1 LLIILF
7 YKYLTINLLNKCI
20 LKNLKITKIK
30 NIYMRKILEQIFK
43 LSEHDTTIKKE
54 LLAGLTTFITMAYI
68 IFVNPQ
74 IMSLS
79 GLDQG
84 AIFVG
89 TCLAAAL
96 ACIVM
101 GFFANWPIGLAP
113 GMGLNAF
120 FTYTVVGEMGYTWE
134 VALGAVFLAGVL
146 FFIMSITRLRA
157 WMISS
162 IPLNLR
168 VAMGA
173 GVGLF
178 IGLIGLKNGGIIV
191 GNQATLLSLGEFSK
205 IETLLAAIGFLII
218 SILSV
223 RKITGAII
231 IGILMTTL
239 IAYFAGLI
247 EFNGLVSYPPDIAP
261 TFMKLDILGALNLGM
276 LTIIMS
282 FLFVNL
288 FDTTGT
294 LLGVAARANLIS
306 NDEKSDGLNKAL
318 KADSSASIFGTFFG
332 CSPVTS
338 YVESSAGV
346 EAGGRTGLTSIVVG
360 LLFLFAMFLS
370 PLASIIPP
378 YATAG
383 ALIYV
388 AILML
393 SGMEKLNWSSTAEL
407 LPALII
413 IVMIP
418 LTFSIA
424 DGIALGFLTYIFLKI
439 FNGEFKNIAS
449 GAWFLTLI
457 FISKF
462 IFL

>member
-1 LLIILF
+1 M
-7 YKYLTINLLNKCI
+7 KQTLN
-20 LKNLKITKIK
+20 
-30 NIYMRKILEQIFK
+30 QIFK
-43 LSEHDTTIKKE
+43 LQDNHTTIKKE
-54 LLAGLTTFITMAYI
+54 FLAGFTTFITMAYI

-74 IMSLS
+74 IMALS
-79 GLDQG
+79 GMDQG

-89 TCLAAAL
+89 TCLAAAI
-96 ACIVM
+96 ACFVM

-120 FTYTVVGEMGYTWE
+120 FTYTVVGEMGYSWE

-146 FFIMSITRLRA
+146 FFIMSITSLRA

-168 VAMGA
+168 IAMGA

-178 IGLIGLKNGGIIV
+178 IGFIGLKNGGIIV

-223 RKITGAII
+223 RKVTGAII
-231 IGILMTTL
+231 IGILITTL
-239 IAYFAGLI
+239 IAYFVGLI
-247 EFNGLVSYPPDIAP
+247 EFNGLVSYPPEIAP

-294 LLGVAARANLIS
+294 LLGVATRANLIS
-306 NDEKSDGLNKAL
+306 NNEKSDGLNKAL

-407 LPALII
+407 LPALVI

-424 DGIALGFLTYIFLKI
+424 DGIALGFLTYVF
-439 FNGEFKNIAS
+439 
-449 GAWFLTLI
+449 
-457 FISKF
+457 
-462 IFL
+462 

>member
-1 LLIILF
+1 MKQTLD
-7 YKYLTINLLNKCI
+7 
-20 LKNLKITKIK
+20 
-30 NIYMRKILEQIFK
+30 QIFK
-43 LSEHDTTIKKE
+43 LQDNHTTIKKE
-54 LLAGLTTFITMAYI
+54 FLAGFTTFITMAYI

-74 IMSLS
+74 IMALS
-79 GLDQG
+79 GMDQG

-89 TCLAAAL
+89 TCLAAAI
-96 ACIVM
+96 ACFVM

-120 FTYTVVGEMGYTWE
+120 FTYTVVGEMGYSWE
-134 VALGAVFLAGVL
+134 VALGAVFLAGIL
-146 FFIMSITRLRA
+146 FFIMSVTRLRA

-162 IPLNLR
+162 IPMNLR
-168 VAMGA
+168 IAMGA

-178 IGLIGLKNGGIIV
+178 IGLIGLKNGGIIIS
-191 GNQATLLSLGEFSK
+191 NQATLLSLGEFSQT
-205 IETLLAAIGFLII
+205 ETLLAAIGFLII
-218 SILSV
+218 SILSLRRV
-223 RKITGAII
+223 TGAII
-231 IGILMTTL
+231 IGILTTTL
-239 IAYFAGLI
+239 IALFVGLI
-247 EFNGLVSYPPDIAP
+247 EFNGLVSYPPEIAP
-261 TFMKLDILGALNLGM
+261 VFMKLDVLGALNLSM
-276 LTIIMS
+276 LTVIMS

-294 LLGVAARANLIS
+294 LLGVATRANLIS
-306 NDEKSDGLNKAL
+306 NDEESDGLNKAL
-318 KADSSASIFGTFFG
+318 KADSSSSIFGTFFG

-360 LLFLFAMFLS
+360 LLFLLAMFLS

-407 LPALII
+407 IPALVI

-424 DGIALGFLTYIFLKI
+424 DGIALGFLTYVFLKF
-439 FNGEFKNIAS
+439 FNGEYKEIAS

>member
-1 LLIILF
+1 M
-7 YKYLTINLLNKCI
+7 KQT
-20 LKNLKITKIK
+20 
-30 NIYMRKILEQIFK
+30 LELIFK
-43 LSEHDTTIKKE
+43 LHDNNTTIRKE
-54 LLAGLTTFITMAYI
+54 LLAGFTTFITMAYI

-74 IMSLS
+74 MMAAS
-79 GLDQG
+79 GMDQG

-89 TCLAAAL
+89 TCLAAAI
-96 ACIVM
+96 ACFVM
-101 GFFANWPIGLAP
+101 GIFANWPVGLAP

-120 FTYTVVGEMGYTWE
+120 FTYTVVGEMGYSWE
-134 VALGAVFLAGVL
+134 VALGAVFIAGIL
-146 FFIMSITRLRA
+146 FFIMSITRLRS

-162 IPLNLR
+162 IPFNLR
-168 VAMGA
+168 IAMGA

-191 GNQATLLSLGEFSK
+191 SNQATLLSLGSFSN
-205 IETLLAAIGFLII
+205 IETLLAAIGFLAI

-223 RKITGAII
+223 RKIPGAII
-231 IGILMTTL
+231 IGILITTFIGL
-239 IAYFAGLI
+239 FLGLI
-247 EFNGLVSYPPDIAP
+247 EFNGLVSLPPEIAP
-261 TFMKLDILGALNLGM
+261 TFMKLDILGALNIGM
-276 LTIIMS
+276 ITIIMS

-294 LLGVAARANLIS
+294 LLGVATRANLVNENGQIS
-306 NDEKSDGLNKAL
+306 DLDKAL

-346 EAGGRTGLTSIVVG
+346 EAGGRTGLTAIFVG
-360 LLFLFAMFLS
+360 ILFLFSMFLS

-393 SGMEKLNWSSTAEL
+393 GGMEKLNWSNATEL
-407 LPALII
+407 LPALVI

-424 DGIALGFLTYIFLKI
+424 DGIALGFLTYTALK
-439 FNGEFKNIAS
+439 FFSGKYNEVTT

>member
-1 LLIILF
+1 MKQILD
-7 YKYLTINLLNKCI
+7 
-20 LKNLKITKIK
+20 
-30 NIYMRKILEQIFK
+30 QIFK
-43 LSEHDTTIKKE
+43 LQVNHTTIKKE
-54 LLAGLTTFITMAYI
+54 FLAGFTTFITMAYI

-74 IMSLS
+74 IMALS
-79 GLDQG
+79 GMDQG

-96 ACIVM
+96 ACFVM

-120 FTYTVVGEMGYTWE
+120 FTYTVVGDMGYTWE

-146 FFIMSITRLRA
+146 FFIMSITSLRA
-157 WMISS
+157 WVISS
-162 IPLNLR
+162 IPINLR
-168 VAMGA
+168 IAMGA

-191 GNQATLLSLGEFSK
+191 GNKATLLSLGEFSQ

-223 RKITGAII
+223 RKVPGAII
-231 IGILMTTL
+231 VGIFTTTL
-239 IAYFAGLI
+239 IAYFLGLI
-247 EFNGLVSYPPDIAP
+247 EFNGIVSYPPEIAP

-294 LLGVAARANLIS
+294 LLGVATRANLIS
-306 NDEKSDGLNKAL
+306 NDEQSDELNKAL

-346 EAGGRTGLTSIVVG
+346 EAGGRTGLTSVVIG

-407 LPALII
+407 LPALVI

-424 DGIALGFLTYIFLKI
+424 DGIALGFLTYVCLKI
-439 FNGEFKNIAS
+439 FNGEYRDIAS

>member
-1 LLIILF
+1 MKQTLD
-7 YKYLTINLLNKCI
+7 
-20 LKNLKITKIK
+20 
-30 NIYMRKILEQIFK
+30 QIFK
-43 LSEHDTTIKKE
+43 LQDNNTTIKKE
-54 LLAGLTTFITMAYI
+54 FLAGFTTFITMAYI

-74 IMSLS
+74 IMALS
-79 GLDQG
+79 GMDQG

-89 TCLAAAL
+89 TCLAAAA
-96 ACIVM
+96 ACFVM

-120 FTYTVVGEMGYTWE
+120 FTYTVVGEMGYSWE

-146 FFIMSITRLRA
+146 FFIMSITKLRA

-162 IPLNLR
+162 IPMNLR
-168 VAMGA
+168 IAMGA

-191 GNQATLLSLGEFSK
+191 GNQATLLSLGEFSQ

-223 RKITGAII
+223 RKVTGAII
-231 IGILMTTL
+231 IGILITTF
-239 IAYFAGLI
+239 IAYFIGLI
-247 EFNGLVSYPPDIAP
+247 EFNGLVSYPPEIAP

-294 LLGVAARANLIS
+294 LLGVATRANLIS

-360 LLFLFAMFLS
+360 LLFLLAMFLS

-407 LPALII
+407 LPALVI

-424 DGIALGFLTYIFLKI
+424 DGIALGFLTYVFLK
-439 FNGEFKNIAS
+439 FFSGEYKEISS
-449 GAWFLTLI
+449 GAWFLTVI